1 MLDHKPGQSELPG
14 DTTVNPPVIS
24 APTGPARVR
33 ASPMRV
39 GVATEGPFEVS
50 GEDTASAS
58 MDSCW
63 PRAPRLMEMLPGTVH

>member
-1 MLDHKPGQSELPG
+1 MLAHKPGQSELPG

-24 APTGPARVR
+24 ALTRPARVR

-39 GVATEGPFEVS
+39 GLLTKGPFEVS
-50 GEDTASAS
+50 GEDTAAAT